1 MSLDLN
7 TISPIGNTLNSLL
20 RNVVVLDVETTTQ
33 QKGNVHALATKLV
46 TIQVKVNEEE
56 PIVYTHENF
65 RDCIPILASA
75 SCVVGTN
82 LKFDLAW
89 IWTILGWKPT
99 TIWDLQIAEFLFSKQ
114 MWKYPD
120 LNTMC
125 LNYGLDTKLDIV
137 KTEYWDKGIDTDQ
150 IPIEILKEYGA
161 YDTHLTYEV
170 FKRQVE
176 RFCGSEGHMF
186 KLFRVQCN
194 DLLVLLEMEN
204 NGIVYNSEKSI
215 AFSKDLEDKMKEIE
229 GTVYQFTR
237 GVPINLGSPEQIS
250 KLLYG
255 GEITIKTRIPNGV
268 YKTGAK
274 TGQVK
279 YMIKETVFE
288 FPRLVEPLKGTEKA
302 KEGIWATDMD
312 TLVSLKTS
320 KATKHLIGL
329 LLEWSKLEKMVTTYL
344 LGLPKKIEK
353 NDWPPNM
360 LFSSLNQCLVVTGR
374 LSSSNP
380 NQQNLPKECKKFCES
395 RYDN

>member
-1 MSLDLN
+1 MSLDQS
-7 TISPIGNTLNSLL
+7 TVSQIGNTLNSLL
-20 RNVVVLDVETTTQ
+20 KNVVTLDVETTTQ
-33 QKGNVHALATKLV
+33 HKGDVHALQTKLV
-46 TIQVKVNEEE
+46 TIQVKVNDEK
-56 PIVYTHENF
+56 PLIYTNENF
-65 RDCIPILASA
+65 RDCIPVLASA
-75 SCVVGTN
+75 SCIVGTN

-89 IWTILGWKPT
+89 VWSILNWKPT

-125 LNYGLDTKLDIV
+125 LNYGLETKLDIV
-137 KTEYWDKGIDTDQ
+137 KTEYWEKGIDTDA
-150 IPIEILKEYGA
+150 IPIEILSEYGA
-161 YDTHLTYEV
+161 HDCNLTYEV

-215 AFSKDLEDKMKEIE
+215 AFSKDLEDRMKEVE
-229 GTVYQFTR
+229 GQVYQFTR
-237 GVPINLGSPEQIS
+237 GVPVNLGSPEQIS

-255 GEITIKTRIPNGV
+255 GQLTVKTRIPNGV

-274 TGQVK
+274 TGQIK
-279 YMIKETVFE
+279 YMIKENVFE
-288 FPRLVEPLKGTEKA
+288 FPRLVEPLKGTEKV

-312 TLVSLKTS
+312 TLVSLKAT
-320 KATKHLIGL
+320 KLTKHLIGL

-360 LFSSLNQCLVVTGR
+360 LFSSLNQCLAVTGR

-380 NQQNLPKECKKFCES
+380 NQQNFCKEVKKFCES